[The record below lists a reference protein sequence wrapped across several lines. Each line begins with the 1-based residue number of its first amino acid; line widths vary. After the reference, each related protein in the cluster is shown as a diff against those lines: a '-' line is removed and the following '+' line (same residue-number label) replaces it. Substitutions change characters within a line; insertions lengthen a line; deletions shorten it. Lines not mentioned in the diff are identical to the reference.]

1 MGKYIVGKFTVRQLS
16 GRERLMANEMTWRRN
31 HMQSHMADCASG
43 KVVQLRIPRGS
54 TSEYTQRI
62 LSLISDAAQVISDM
76 EEGAIALQAR
86 SEALLVE
93 AIEKLRASDER
104 INFLEIERNAT
115 RDYIRETGLK
125 VEDLQSAVDEADS
138 RMKAAGQR
146 MWQAEQHA
154 RTSAARAEEA
164 EKAFVQIEEE
174 IRNHLIEKGLAPRRP
189 VAAA

>member
-1 MGKYIVGKFTVRQLS
+1 
-16 GRERLMANEMTWRRN
+16 
-31 HMQSHMADCASG
+31 
-43 KVVQLRIPRGS
+43 
-54 TSEYTQRI
+54 
-62 LSLISDAAQVISDM
+62 M

-104 INFLEIERNAT
+104 INFLETERNAT

-154 RTSAARAEEA
+154 RTSAARTEEA
-164 EKAFVQIEEE
+164 EKAFVQIEEA
-174 IRNHLIEKGLAPRRP
+174 IRNHLIEKRLAPRKP